1 MVVGTV
7 TSIKLTQWIEYESLK
22 LAVVGSNPIFY
33 IKKQSLMFP
42 MIKIHQRSGDKRY
55 FERLVKWLRHKFWV
69 LR

>member
-1 MVVGTV
+1 MVGTV
-7 TSIKLTQWIEYESLK
+7 TSIKLTQWIEYKSLK
-22 LAVVGSNPIFY
+22 LAVVGSNPMFY

>member
-55 FERLVKWLRHKFWV
+55 FEKLVKWLKYKFLV